1 MIVEIAAGCKRLAT
15 VVTLVGLLP
24 GVDPPVGVEAAARA
38 EPLLT
43 EVAHVRPLPRMNPD
57 VPLEQARPVKHLAAG
72 VAGQHG
78 FGPPRGWL

>member
-1 MIVEIAAGCKRLAT
+1 MIVEIAAGRKRLAT

-43 EVAHVRPLPRMNPD
+43 EVAHVRPLEPEESFASTSST
-57 VPLEQARPVKHLAAG
+57 L
-72 VAGQHG
+72 
-78 FGPPRGWL
+78 